1 VLQGEAGSGEAAI
14 VRVRDQ
20 HPDLV
25 LMDVRMP
32 GLDGISAT
40 REIKRIRPETV
51 VLLMTTV
58 QPDELRQEAV
68 ACHADGIVWKGNL
81 RPKLLAELWARH
93 AVRTV
98 G

>member
-1 VLQGEAGSGEAAI
+1 VLQGEVGSGEAAV

-58 QPDELRQEAV
+58 EPDELRHEAI
-68 ACHADGIVWKGNL
+68 ACSADGIVWKGNL
-81 RPKLLAELWARH
+81 CPKLLAELWAQH
-93 AVRTV
+93 SVRTPV
-98 G
+98 